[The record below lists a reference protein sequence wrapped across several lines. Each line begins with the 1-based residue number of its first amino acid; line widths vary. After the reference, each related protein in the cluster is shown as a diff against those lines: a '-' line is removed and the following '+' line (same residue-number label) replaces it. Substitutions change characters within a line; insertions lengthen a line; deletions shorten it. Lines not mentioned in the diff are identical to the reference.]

1 MQNMYIPTDRTNRDR
16 QFSAQ
21 SIRSTDWLKGILAY
35 TLVGTL
41 TNACPFEEIQT
52 NQMSDP
58 SQEKLLYYEQYYQ
71 KTKRL
76 SHAIVVDEKKELRD
90 GYISYLL
97 AKKEL
102 GSTQRF
108 AKWFPDSR

>member
-1 MQNMYIPTDRTNRDR
+1 MTIRESMEDVYKR
-16 QFSAQ
+16 Q
-21 SIRSTDWLKGILAY
+21 TDWLKGILAY

-76 SHAIVVDEKKELRD
+76 SHAIVVDEKMCIRD
-90 GYISYLL
+90 
-97 AKKEL
+97 
-102 GSTQRF
+102 R
-108 AKWFPDSR
+108 DSAAESDCSAGRDFCPADSGNYYRRSDFRLPQLY